1 MARFSRP
8 LTHHCVL
15 PSKWWRV
22 PESNWSGRGMNPA
35 SSPNDPQR
43 WEGKPES
50 NRTGNSFKG
59 CWRHQ
64 PPASPQ
70 YREWDSNPHCTHFE
84 CAASCHWATS
94 AKSAREVNRIAY
106 LQQMGLARISSQIKH
121 LHPAIGCLRTN
132 LHLPVSNFLT
142 ESAWKRLLAS
152 CPITPA
158 IKPGRGFSS
167 IT

>member
-106 LQQMGLARISSQIKH
+106 LQQMGLARISSQITSVPSYRMPPH
-121 LHPAIGCLRTN
+121 QPPPAGVELPHRIGL
-132 LHLPVSNFLT
+132 
-142 ESAWKRLLAS
+142 EA
-152 CPITPA
+152 PA
-158 IKPGRGFSS
+158 G
-167 IT
+167 